1 MRLWWQLTPCVSSV
15 TRRPAFPC
23 VSGRSSIFHGIL
35 LLLLGNSKLWGEA
48 SVSVS
53 VQPLLTF
60 TGDSHVSRFQL
71 VSVCWPRLRCPCP
84 PGEDD
89 LNRSDWKPFG
99 ASQGPRPWW
108 SQLRDIGERDAA
120 RRDQR
125 SEQIWQRLDLAPLL
139 RPGRPLWTSSPDF
152 SDLHIP
158 YLENRSDRSFPPSRL
173 RGLPRYLQKVHLA
186 HTECPVSV
194 SFLLL

>member
-125 SEQIWQRLDLAPLL
+125 SEQIWQRLDLAPL
-139 RPGRPLWTSSPDF
+139 RGDQEAVQEDRFGQVPLTFLTFTFLIWRTEVID
-152 SDLHIP
+152 
-158 YLENRSDRSFPPSRL
+158 PS
-173 RGLPRYLQKVHLA
+173 LPHG
-186 HTECPVSV
+186 
-194 SFLLL
+194 